1 MTEKKMNLNSSD
13 FSLLKAAQTGE
24 GLIQLTPERME
35 QLKETL
41 ECRNEYIKETYPRL
55 VEECPYETRLAIT
68 AQVIRAI
75 VDHAKEGGSFRY
87 LIYDRL
93 GFGPDA
99 YLPIYEAGGMDIS
112 NHFTLGEQNERERK
126 KGTDD

>member
-1 MTEKKMNLNSSD
+1 MKRKMNLASGD
-13 FSLLKAAQTGE
+13 FSLLQAAQTGQ
-24 GLIQLTPERME
+24 GLIELTPERMQ
-35 QLKETL
+35 QLKDTL
-41 ECRNEYIKETYPRL
+41 EQRNEYIREKYPKL
-55 VEECPYETRLAIT
+55 VAECPYETRLAIT
-68 AQVIRAI
+68 AQVIKAI

-112 NHFTLGEQNERERK
+112 NHFTLGEQNDGREGQR
-126 KGTDD
+126 TDD